1 MKQINKLL
9 FSLLLIAFLITPI
22 ASYAIS
28 NDIVGSAQPRKELGL
43 YVNGHLVKNDSEKK
57 YFIKQD
63 RTFIQLRGLSE
74 ELGYKVDYN
83 EKTKAK
89 NLRW

>member
-1 MKQINKLL
+1 MH
-9 FSLLLIAFLITPI
+9 FLITPI

-43 YVNGHLVKNDSEKK
+43 YVNGHLVKMILKKK

-83 EKTKAK
+83 EKTKDIK
-89 NLRW
+89 ISSNENKKVVFTQCE